1 MSDQAFVSEITP
13 EILSI
18 QSMNAHAMNNAPA
31 RCVMFGSHFSQ
42 RPVIDGSE
50 PNQTVTGV
58 EEEMGKY
65 TFSIKMP
72 EDGTIVAKIMKYSR
86 GVTEESVD
94 FNPETLVIYQSH
106 ATGEFG
112 CFTIP
117 YYCSHDPVFG
127 FKYDIK
133 SAADKINAGADIPKG
148 TIFADSPAVKGDS
161 HYTYGKMLNL
171 AYMSHP
177 NVGLD
182 GYVVS
187 RDALPFFKFRIYE
200 KRTFEFGSSEFPL
213 NTYGDDHHYK
223 PFPDIGDY
231 VKESGLLAVLRRYDP
246 VLAPALTSVR
256 DAQRI
261 DYHFDTPVFA
271 RTGVGR
277 VVDVSVIESTNSTRR
292 LPAAMTHQLEKYKAG
307 YLHYYR
313 EILNFYETK
322 VSESW
327 KLGQGGNVRLTRP
340 LHNLIVQAM
349 AIAGKPRQGQSDLT
363 LIHKKKPL
371 DVWRVEFV
379 VEYEITP
386 DRGFKLSCSNGGKGV
401 ICRIEEPENMPVD
414 ADGNRADIITG
425 PDSVP
430 GRMNLGRLHGPF
442 FNAAA
447 RDVRKQMLEAIG
459 LPRNFNG
466 KLTLEELQTLPAE
479 KIDDAI
485 ALMLDYYKLTSIY
498 SFEEFTERLTVD
510 ERWVWLLDIFN
521 NMLRNYFPIGNK
533 TGSYSE
539 MVKQMEFEYFKEI
552 DPDLAK
558 TVASRF
564 KMTYGPVTYV
574 GHSGKP
580 VTTRN
585 NIRIAPISIMLLDKI
600 ADSWLASDI
609 GKHSNLGIVTAMNR
623 PDKHTRPWRRT
634 APRVIGETEGRLY
647 CNYGGQLFIAELMD
661 RNGNIATQREMPR
674 QILRAENPSSIP
686 CLVDRD
692 KIKFNN
698 TRPLQ
703 IVNQFNY
710 CLGIRHVYR
719 KEQK

>member
-1 MSDQAFVSEITP
+1 MSNEEFCSEITP

-42 RPVIDGSE
+42 RPVIEGSE

-65 TFSIKMP
+65 TFNIKMP
-72 EDGTIVAKIMKYSR
+72 EDGTIVAKIMKYSP
-86 GVTEESVD
+86 GLTEDSVN

-106 ATGEFG
+106 ATGEYG

-117 YYCSHDPVFG
+117 YFCSHDPVFG

-133 SAADKINAGADIPKG
+133 AAFNKVHPGADIPAG
-148 TIFADSPAVKGDS
+148 TVFADSPAVKGDS
-161 HYTYGKMLNL
+161 HYTYSKMLNL

-182 GYVVS
+182 GYVIS
-187 RDALPFFKFRIYE
+187 RDVLPYFKFRVYE
-200 KRTFEFGSSEFPL
+200 KRTIEFGATEFPL
-213 NTYGDDHHYK
+213 NIYGDDENYK
-223 PFPDIGDY
+223 AFPDIGEE

-246 VLAPALTSVR
+246 VLAPALTSIR

-261 DYHFDTPVFA
+261 DYQFDTPIFG
-271 RTGVGR
+271 RTGKGR
-277 VVDVSVIESTNSTRR
+277 VVDISVIETSNSTRR
-292 LPAAMTHQLEKYKAG
+292 LPEKMTQQLEKYKSG
-307 YLHYYR
+307 YLHYHR
-313 EILNFYETK
+313 EILRFYESK

-327 KLGQGGNVRLTRP
+327 KLGNNGNVRLTRE
-340 LHNLIVQAM
+340 LSNLIVHAM
-349 AIAGKPRQGQSDLT
+349 AIAGQTRPGQPELN
-363 LIHKKKPL
+363 LIYKKKPL

-379 VEYEITP
+379 VEYEIIP
-386 DRGFKLSCSNGGKGV
+386 DRGFKLSCANGGKGV

-447 RDVRKQMLEAIG
+447 RDVRKMMLEEIG

-466 KLTLEELQTLPAE
+466 KLKLEELQAVPAE
-479 KIDDAI
+479 RIDAAI
-485 ALMLDYYKLTSIY
+485 ALMLDYYKVTSIY
-498 SFEEFTERLTVD
+498 SYEEFTQNLNVD
-510 ERWVWLLDIFN
+510 ERWEWLLDIFN
-521 NMLRNYFPIGNK
+521 NCLRNFFPIGNK
-533 TGSYSE
+533 TGPYSE
-539 MVKQMEFEYFKEI
+539 MVKEIEREYFKEI
-552 DPDLAK
+552 DPNIAEK
-558 TVASRF
+558 VSSKF
-564 KMTYGPVTYV
+564 KLTYGPVTYV
-574 GHSGKP
+574 GHRGVK

-585 NIRIAPISIMLLDKI
+585 SIRIAPIAIMLLDKI
-600 ADSWLASDI
+600 ADSWLAADI
-609 GKHSNLGIVTAMNR
+609 GKHSNFGILTAMNR

-634 APRVIGETEGRLY
+634 PPRVIGETEGRLY
-647 CNYGGQLFIAELMD
+647 CNYGGQMFIAELMD

-674 QILRAENPSSIP
+674 QILRARQPSNIP
-686 CLVDRD
+686 RLIDRT

-703 IVNQFNY
+703 IVAQFNY
-710 CLGIRHVYR
+710 CLGIRHVYK
-719 KEQK
+719 KEVK